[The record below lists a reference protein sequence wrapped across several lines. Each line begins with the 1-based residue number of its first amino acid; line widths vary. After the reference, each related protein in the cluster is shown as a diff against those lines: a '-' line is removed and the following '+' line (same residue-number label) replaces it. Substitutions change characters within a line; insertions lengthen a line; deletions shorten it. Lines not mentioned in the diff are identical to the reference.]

1 MKKLFSVVGVV
12 GAYAL
17 ATVAASL
24 TSVGGASD
32 ARQDVAPPTPR
43 PFDPRTDRLGKDS
56 TPELN
61 IVGRLGVVI
70 PDLGAQRAKHP
81 PGSSPVSAEGGTS
94 DARQDLAPP
103 RPFDLRT
110 DPPPPPP
117 IDPRNPRFIMDTTP
131 HLNLV
136 GQAGAVI
143 PDLGKQRAQHPPG
156 SQ

>member
-1 MKKLFSVVGVV
+1 MKRLFSVVGVV
-12 GAYAL
+12 GACAV
-17 ATVAASL
+17 ATVAATLS
-24 TSVGGASD
+24 SVGGASD
-32 ARQDVAPPTPR
+32 ARQDVSPTPR
-43 PFDPRTDRLGKDS
+43 PFDPRTDHLGKDS

-61 IVGRLGVVI
+61 VAGRPGVVI

-81 PGSSPVSAEGGTS
+81 PGSSPVATEGGTS
-94 DARQDLAPP
+94 GARQEVAPP
-103 RPFDLRT
+103 RPLNPRT

-131 HLNLV
+131 HLNQV
-136 GQAGAVI
+136 GQAGTVI